1 MNLWEVCSK
10 AEGRAGCGLLSKY
23 RTQCQG
29 EKHLWDGLSWQGT
42 LLLAPGLEEMRMT
55 LQT

>member
-1 MNLWEVCSK
+1 MNLREVCSK
-10 AEGRAGCGLLSKY
+10 AQGRAGCGLLSKY